1 MPDEITL
8 APEERSMGLGPN
20 RDLLTNSEP
29 SRREL
34 TSNLL
39 LEYENKFL
47 LERNLLN
54 FIASGSNLSNLDG
67 LTNPNLESQHPS
79 FLNKL
84 TRLIVQ
90 HPNRSLLSLLSATS
104 LGLVSGATLSF
115 ASGKA
120 EYSYT
125 FAAVSSG
132 AGFISLG
139 FVALAHKIQRYLN
152 NGDVT
157 LNQLSRFRDIQNQ
170 LPQQRNR
177 TEEENQT
184 PQTPQILVQ
193 LGTVNPPPRDE
204 NQTPQTPQILVQLG
218 TVNPPPRDENQ
229 TPITIAS
236 MGETRS
242 TTPISLSS
250 QSDGGQE
257 GDRNFLESILALGVQ
272 GFQGIST
279 SLGTILFPSN
289 RQQEDRNQNPDSSAS
304 IASIVFFN
312 SLQERP
318 RNHAMSPLARSA
330 QIEIPQDNNLV

>member
-204 NQTPQTPQILVQLG
+204 NQTP
-218 TVNPPPRDENQ
+218 
-229 TPITIAS
+229 ITIAS

-318 RNHAMSPLARSA
+318 RNQAMSPLAQSA
-330 QIEIPQDNNLV
+330 QTEILQHNNWV

>member
-204 NQTPQTPQILVQLG
+204 NQTP
-218 TVNPPPRDENQ
+218 
-229 TPITIAS
+229 ITIAS

-318 RNHAMSPLARSA
+318 RNQAMSPLAQSA
-330 QIEIPQDNNLV
+330 QTEILQHNNLV